1 MRVIGL
7 TGGLGSG
14 KSTVAR
20 MLADRGAVVLDADVI
35 AREVVE
41 PSTEGYREVV
51 EAFGDGV
58 VAPDGSLDRQAL
70 AREVFGDPSRRRV
83 LEGIIHPRVGM
94 RIAERLSELSSTDA
108 VVVLDI
114 PLLAESKSGTASAA
128 ERIVVV
134 TAPEETRVRRAV
146 DRGMDPEDARARI
159 AAQAGDGERRAI
171 ADHEIRNDGTLEEL
185 EQQVDAL
192 WRELTGAGA

>member
-51 EAFGDGV
+51 DAFGEAV
-58 VAPDGSLDRQAL
+58 VAPDGTLDRPAL
-70 AREVFGDPSRRRV
+70 AREVFADPAKRRV

-108 VVVLDI
+108 LVVLDI
-114 PLLAESKSGTASAA
+114 PLLAESRSGTASAA

-134 TAPEETRVRRAV
+134 TAPEETRLQRVV
-146 DRGMDPEDARARI
+146 DRGMDAEDARARM
-159 AAQAGDGERRAI
+159 AAQADDDERRAI
-171 ADHEIRNDGTLEEL
+171 ADHEIANDGTLEET
-185 EQQVDAL
+185 EERVDAL